1 MASTCINLNISLVIA
16 VLVLVPMQL
25 HQFFG
30 LYFNKAQTVLA
41 DSDGDAFTW
50 TPIVWIGAECFLVDY
65 NAQGYKCFENN

>member
-1 MASTCINLNISLVIA
+1 
-16 VLVLVPMQL
+16 MQL

-65 NAQGYKCFENN
+65 NAQGYKRFENN